1 MADLLD
7 QGLNKLLVGLA
18 GEVQD
23 LLGNVGVTLAR
34 AAVTGVPLDGLAQ
47 VHGVGA
53 AVDDVAVLERGAGL
67 VGHGVHDAQQ
77 ARGEGDAGNALG
89 LVHVLAGVL
98 VAGVGDGQPLVN
110 LADAVQGVGVGEHG
124 RRGGDVGLQAVGQR
138 VHAGVRAQL
147 GGHAVGEL
155 GVNNGHVGR
164 DLEVSDGVLDAL
176 VVVRDDGERGDLRRG
191 AGGGADGAE
200 VGLLAQ
206 LRDAEDLAHVLEGA
220 LRVLVLDPHGLGR
233 VDGRAA
239 ADGNNPVRAEGLHG
253 RGALHDG
260 LHGRIGLDALEQLD
274 LHAGSLEVG
283 LDVLQEAAAAHAAAA
298 GDDHGLVALEVLDLV
313 AGTLAKVQI
322 TRIGETT
329 HNTLLTIHRRPGA
342 GCLGRAALA
351 TAFPCETTSPE
362 VSRFQII
369 AQPTAGRRQE
379 PKNELLARPRTKRPF
394 RLIFWNDHGIVVMLS
409 YVATARARARR
420 AGLARARPWKLCV
433 CGAAAS
439 FPL

>member
-23 LLGNVGVTLAR
+23 LLGNVGVTLTR

-47 VHGVGA
+47 VHGIGA

-77 ARGEGDAGNALG
+77 ARGERDAGNALG

-110 LADAVQGVGVGEHG
+110 LADAVQGVE
-124 RRGGDVGLQAVGQR
+124 AVGQR
-138 VHAGVRAQL
+138 VHAGVRAEL

-253 RGALHDG
+253 GRALHDG
-260 LHGRIGLDALEQLD
+260 LNGGVGLDALEQLD
-274 LHAGSLEVG
+274 LHAGSLKVG

-329 HNTLLTIHRRPGA
+329 HNTLLTIRRRPSA
-342 GCLGRAALA
+342 GCLGHAA
-351 TAFPCETTSPE
+351 PYY
-362 VSRFQII
+362 
-369 AQPTAGRRQE
+369 
-379 PKNELLARPRTKRPF
+379 
-394 RLIFWNDHGIVVMLS
+394 GIPLRGNLS
-409 YVATARARARR
+409 
-420 AGLARARPWKLCV
+420 
-433 CGAAAS
+433 
-439 FPL
+439 